1 MYDLIIVGGGP
12 AGISAGI
19 YASRKK
25 IKTLLITD
33 TFGGQSIVSD
43 KIENWIGEKEIS
55 GYDLAKKLENH
66 LKSQEGIEILE
77 NDLVIEIKKI
87 DNGFE
92 VKTKEGKTFETK
104 YLLIATGSRHR
115 RLNVP
120 GEKEFEGRGVF
131 YCATCDAPL
140 LKNKIACVIG
150 GGNSGLESALDLVPY
165 ASLIYILEY
174 TDKLKGDDITQEKI
188 KSYDKIH
195 IITSAEV
202 IEIFGQNFVSGLK
215 YKDRITNKIKELKT
229 DGVFVAIGME
239 PNSYLVKDLVKLNNR
254 GEIIVD
260 PKTQQTSLFGIW
272 SAGDVTDFPY
282 KQNNIAVGNAISAV
296 LNIYE
301 NLKNK
306 SI

>member
-92 VKTKEGKTFETK
+92 VKTKEGKTFKTK

-215 YKDRITNKIKELKT
+215 YKDRITNEIKELKT

>member
-92 VKTKEGKTFETK
+92 VKTKEGKTFKTK

-215 YKDRITNKIKELKT
+215 YKDRITNEVKELKT

>member
-55 GYDLAKKLENH
+55 GYNLAKKLENH

-215 YKDRITNKIKELKT
+215 YKDRITNEVKELKT

>member
-12 AGISAGI
+12 AGVSAGI

-33 TFGGQSIVSD
+33 TFGGQSIVSS

-92 VKTKEGKTFETK
+92 IKTKEGKIFETK
-104 YLLIATGSRHR
+104 YILMTAGSKYR

-140 LKNKIACVIG
+140 LKNKTACVIG

-195 IITSAEV
+195 VITSAEV
-202 IEIFGQNFVSGLK
+202 IEILGQNFVSGLK
-215 YKDRITNKIKELKT
+215 YKNRITNEIKELKT

-272 SAGDVTDFPY
+272 AAGDITDFPY

>member
-12 AGISAGI
+12 AGVSAGI

-33 TFGGQSIVSD
+33 TFGGQSIVSS

-92 VKTKEGKTFETK
+92 IKTKEGKIFETK
-104 YLLIATGSRHR
+104 YILMTAGSKYR

-140 LKNKIACVIG
+140 LKNKTACVIG

-195 IITSAEV
+195 VFTSAEV
-202 IEIFGQNFVSGLK
+202 IEILGQNFVSGLK
-215 YKDRITNKIKELKT
+215 YKNRITNEIKELKT

-272 SAGDVTDFPY
+272 AAGDITDFPY

>member
-92 VKTKEGKTFETK
+92 VKTKEGKTFKTK

-188 KSYDKIH
+188 KSYNKIH

-215 YKDRITNKIKELKT
+215 YKDRITNEVKELKT

>member
-1 MYDLIIVGGGP
+1 
-12 AGISAGI
+12 
-19 YASRKK
+19 
-25 IKTLLITD
+25 
-33 TFGGQSIVSD
+33 
-43 KIENWIGEKEIS
+43 
-55 GYDLAKKLENH
+55 
-66 LKSQEGIEILE
+66 
-77 NDLVIEIKKI
+77 
-87 DNGFE
+87 
-92 VKTKEGKTFETK
+92 
-104 YLLIATGSRHR
+104 
-115 RLNVP
+115 
-120 GEKEFEGRGVF
+120 
-131 YCATCDAPL
+131 
-140 LKNKIACVIG
+140 
-150 GGNSGLESALDLVPY
+150 LVPY

-215 YKDRITNKIKELKT
+215 YKDRITNEVKELKT

>member
-12 AGISAGI
+12 AGVSAGI

-33 TFGGQSIVSD
+33 TFGGQSIVSS

-92 VKTKEGKTFETK
+92 IKTKEGKIFETK
-104 YLLIATGSRHR
+104 YILMTAGSKYR

-140 LKNKIACVIG
+140 LKNKTACVIG

-195 IITSAEV
+195 VFTSAEV

-215 YKDRITNKIKELKT
+215 YKNRITNEIKELKT

-272 SAGDVTDFPY
+272 AAGDITDFPY

>member
-12 AGISAGI
+12 AGVSAGI

-92 VKTKEGKTFETK
+92 IKTKEGKIFETK
-104 YLLIATGSRHR
+104 YILMTAGSKYR

-120 GEKEFEGRGVF
+120 GEKEFQGRGVF

-140 LKNKIACVIG
+140 LKNKTACVIG

-202 IEIFGQNFVSGLK
+202 IEILGQNFVSGLK
-215 YKDRITNKIKELKT
+215 YKNRITNEIKELKT

-272 SAGDVTDFPY
+272 AAGDITDFPY

>member
-87 DNGFE
+87 DNGFG

-202 IEIFGQNFVSGLK
+202 VEIFGQNFVLGLK
-215 YKDRITNKIKELKT
+215 YKDRITNEVKELKT